1 MAAKSLLFGTGQ
13 VLEEPP
19 DCARVCRKEVT
30 ARFKYKGNLY
40 TLVMRDKVII
50 EDPYMVL
57 VKAGA
62 YATRTGGPYQGR
74 IVPRSVRDFLI
85 KSTVEGA

>member
-1 MAAKSLLFGTGQ
+1 MTAKSLLYSPGQ
-13 VLEEPP
+13 VLEQPE
-19 DCARVCRKEVT
+19 DCGPCRKEVT

-40 TLVMRDKVII
+40 TLVMRDKILI

-57 VKAGA
+57 VKAMA

-85 KSTVEGA
+85 KSTVQV